1 MYDLDFRGSQHYG
14 VMHFTCDPNKSRAN
28 YFKHGIVLEF
38 AQNLEWGKAFV
49 CEDERRNY
57 KETRMHGLVPLDG
70 RLYCLVYVLRNG
82 STRCISLRK
91 ANKREAKRYE
101 KNQ

>member
-1 MYDLDFRGSQHYG
+1 
-14 VMHFTCDPNKSRAN
+14 MHFTCDPDKSRAN

-38 AQNLEWGKAFV
+38 AQYLDWTKGVVWQDA
-49 CEDERRNY
+49 RYNY
-57 KETRMHGLVPLDG
+57 NEVRISGLVPLEG
-70 RLYCLVYVLRNG
+70 IVYAVVYVLRAE
-82 STRCISLRK
+82 STRMISLRK

>member
-1 MYDLDFRGSQHYG
+1 MQFS
-14 VMHFTCDPNKSRAN
+14 CDPNKSRVN

-38 AQNLEWGKAFV
+38 AQYLDWTKAV
-49 CEDERRNY
+49 IWPDERQNY
-57 KETRMHGLVPLDG
+57 NENRMRGLVPLDN
-70 RLYCLVYVLRNG
+70 RLYFLVYVMRNE
-82 STRCISLRK
+82 SIRCISLRK